1 MYCVK
6 NRAKIV
12 IFVEKMPKVIINIH
26 LNTLF
31 SSFLINY
38 GRYEKEKSYLCT
50 PKERKRMKKLCFLMV
65 ALAIA
70 SCQRQGKFHVE
81 GHITEARDTML
92 YLEHITLGEGVV
104 AVDSVKLPADG
115 HFRLGA
121 RAEGNPEF
129 YRLRIG
135 EQGINLAF
143 DSTETVRIEASL
155 PNMSFGYSVEGSNTC
170 DTIRLLSLKLADLE
184 RKVRRL
190 VDDRSLTLQ
199 ERNDSIEATIVEYK
213 NQVKLQFIQNH
224 YGATSSYFACFQM
237 LGGQLL
243 FNPLSDRSDLTWV
256 RAVANAWNEKY
267 PGCPRTENLC
277 NIIAQG
283 RRNQAKPREI
293 TLDFSNEKV
302 RELGIIDMTFPD
314 INGEDITLSDL
325 KGQVVL
331 LDFTAFALEGS
342 QERTMQLRELYNKYH
357 SRGFQIYQVSVDPDR
372 HFWAQ
377 RCDNLPWISVFCE
390 EGVQSDM
397 LTLYQVAQVPSY
409 FLIDRNCDLQARQED
424 IPDLEKAI
432 EKLL

>member
-1 MYCVK
+1 M
-6 NRAKIV
+6 
-12 IFVEKMPKVIINIH
+12 
-26 LNTLF
+26 
-31 SSFLINY
+31 
-38 GRYEKEKSYLCT
+38 YLCEVKISIFT
-50 PKERKRMKKLCFLMV
+50 IMKLKYLIIATCLV
-65 ALAIA
+65 LA
-70 SCQRQGKFHVE
+70 SCTQKGKFTVT
-81 GHITEARDTML
+81 GHITDAADTVM
-92 YLEHITLGEGVV
+92 YLEHLTLGNGVQV
-104 AVDSVKLPADG
+104 IDSVKLTEDG
-115 HFRLGA
+115 CYKMSGDTI
-121 RAEGNPEF
+121 GNPEF

-135 EQGINLAF
+135 NQCINLAF

>member
-1 MYCVK
+1 MAV
-6 NRAKIV
+6 
-12 IFVEKMPKVIINIH
+12 
-26 LNTLF
+26 
-31 SSFLINY
+31 
-38 GRYEKEKSYLCT
+38 
-50 PKERKRMKKLCFLMV
+50 
-65 ALAIA
+65 LAMA
-70 SCQRQGKFHVE
+70 SCQRQGTFHVE
-81 GHITEARDTML
+81 GHITEAQDTML
-92 YLEHITLGEGVV
+92 YLEHITLGEGIV
-104 AVDSVKLPADG
+104 AVDSVRLPSDG
-115 HFRLGA
+115 HFRLGG

-135 EQGINLAF
+135 DQGINLAF
-143 DSTETVRIEASL
+143 DSTETVRVEASL
-155 PNMSFGYSVEGSNTC
+155 PQLSFGYSIEGSGTC

-184 RKVRRL
+184 RRVRAMADNR
-190 VDDRSLTLQ
+190 DFTMQ
-199 ERNDSIEATIVEYK
+199 ERNDSIEAMLVTYK
-213 NQVKLQFIQNH
+213 NEVKMDIIQNH

-243 FNPLSDRSDLTWV
+243 FNPLDDHSDLTWV
-256 RAVANAWNEKY
+256 RAVANAWNEQY

-277 NIIAQG
+277 NIVAQG

-314 INGEDITLSDL
+314 INGEEITLSTL
-325 KGQVVL
+325 QGNVIL

-357 SRGFQIYQVSVDPDR
+357 DRGFQIYQVSVDPDR

-377 RCDNLPWISVFCE
+377 RCESLPWVSVYCE

-397 LTLYQVAQVPSY
+397 LTLYQVDKVPYY
-409 FLIDRNCDLQARQED
+409 FLIDRNCDLQARQENVSD
-424 IPDLEKAI
+424 IEKAI